1 MGWRRR
7 VLGAAVDQ
15 QEFGDETGGE
25 PPVSGLDNSRI
36 TGGGPP
42 DNEAAVARGGNGRFL
57 KGMSGNAAAR
67 FTRGKSGNPKGRPKG
82 SRRFLSGRDVE
93 KLGSGARVA
102 AALLDAEAERI
113 TRIAIEAAL
122 AGDAVAARFCLG
134 RVLGNRRGQP
144 VALDLPAVARAR
156 DLSGAV
162 TAITGAVAAGRV
174 TPDEAHALSRMLAGL
189 PGALAAAHADQPP
202 WERDGGEDP
211 RKTLARKLARL
222 ARSVENDA
230 LEQARALGSIPVPAP
245 LLPEEG
251 LDAAVAE
258 QQEQH
263 QHDQQQPAN
272 ADAAAIAVA
281 RIAPAAAA
289 KQQ

>member
-1 MGWRRR
+1 M
-7 VLGAAVDQ
+7 LGAV
-15 QEFGDETGGE
+15 GDLAEIGEETGGAPPVFTDDNRRISGGE
-25 PPVSGLDNSRI
+25 PPDSGEAAQNGGFLSRDASGRFVSG
-36 TGGGPP
+36 TAAG
-42 DNEAAVARGGNGRFL
+42 EAT
-57 KGMSGNAAAR
+57 R
-67 FTRGKSGNPKGRPKG
+67 FTRGKSGNPKGRPTG
-82 SRRFLSGRDVE
+82 SRRWLSRRDVE
-93 KLGSGARVA
+93 KLGTGARVA

-189 PGALAAAHADQPP
+189 PGALAAARADLPALA
-202 WERDGGEDP
+202 RDGGEDP

-222 ARSVENDA
+222 AQSVESEA
-230 LEQARALGSIPVPAP
+230 LEQAAALASVPAP
-245 LLPEEG
+245 PLAPARRLN
-251 LDAAVAE
+251 AAVAE
-258 QQEQH
+258 QQKQH

-272 ADAAAIAVA
+272 ADPAAIAVA